1 MLKVRL
7 MGTKKDIKWFEK
19 LLQHHPDI
27 EMLQMSELYEN
38 KGTSQYYRAYAE
50 VQRSNAK
57 GSK

>member
-19 LLQHHPDI
+19 LLQHHQDI
-27 EMLQMSELYEN
+27 EMLEMSGLYEN